1 MKGQGKPHTK
11 SMWTHGLAHC
21 LSTILSIPRDRNIQ
35 QTSEDRRFKDEWMK
49 RYIEI

>member
-11 SMWTHGLAHC
+11 SMWTHGLAHG
-21 LSTILSIPRDRNIQ
+21 ILRIVDKQRDRNIQ
-35 QTSEDRRFKDEWMK
+35 QTRFKDEWMK